1 MFELLKCLLCERN
14 VNMIK
19 FWQVVFIVISC
30 VSIIS
35 GCTCEKNNQSYTE
48 NQNYTAYNESKGYV
62 AYTNEQTYH
71 LYNNTLYKINNLS
84 QEKEKID
91 LDDVYSVQQY
101 GSNIYC
107 AQYTD
112 NKNILCNM
120 TDGTKRIIDETEKIK
135 KIIVGDGLCCYL
147 IDDNLYFY
155 SFGNNDNVS
164 KTKISEHVYD
174 FAVVDHYVFYRERTG
189 DVTDEGNGPF
199 ADISKLSLNSQI
211 EVYDIKTHE
220 YQFIA
225 ETGLQVEI
233 YLTRLNNGIV
243 FWQNGEIIYADLNKR
258 QTLMKRKL
266 IDFMMTD
273 SQFIYFSDY
282 ESNSI
287 LRYNITTGSEEVVL
301 NNIEEVD
308 GVGENIL
315 YLHDGTQIKPRA
327 VSEVARN

>member
-1 MFELLKCLLCERN
+1 
-14 VNMIK
+14 MIK
-19 FWQVVFIVISC
+19 LWRVVFIAISC
-30 VSIIS
+30 ISIIS

-48 NQNYTAYNESKGYV
+48 YQNYTAYNESKGYV

-84 QEKEKID
+84 QEKERIN
-91 LDDVYSVQQY
+91 LDGVYSVQQY
-101 GSNIYC
+101 GSDVYC

-155 SFGNNDNVS
+155 SFGNNDNVL
-164 KTKISEHVYD
+164 KTKISERVYD
-174 FAVVDHYVFYRERTG
+174 FAVVDNYVYYRRQTG
-189 DVTDEGNGPF
+189 DIADEGNGPF
-199 ADISKLSLNSQI
+199 ADISKLSLSSQI
-211 EVYDIKTHE
+211 EAYDIKTHE

-233 YLTRLNNGIV
+233 YLARLNNGIA
-243 FWQNGEIIYADLNKR
+243 FWQNGEIIYADLNKQ
-258 QTLMKRKL
+258 QTLIKGKL

-315 YLHDGTQIKPRA
+315 YLHDGTQIKPHA
-327 VSEVARN
+327 VSEVG